1 MRSIGALF
9 FLLCVPLLAQEPEN
23 LLERIRAS
31 HLPEQQRTEL
41 AAAFS
46 AKDYARIEEVLDRQ
60 AAAAGASPQAAEFHA
75 LAGNAAFLNRR
86 MERAIAAFRQAD
98 SRVPLGE
105 PDRFMLAMALAS
117 TGDANSARQQ
127 LTRLNNSHPERP
139 LYIYWLARLDYYQR
153 MYRQAVEKLKQVI
166 LLDPTSVRAYN
177 NLALAYDM
185 MGESDE
191 ARAVFLKAVDL
202 NRKLPNPS
210 PWPPHDY
217 GYLLLRLQQLKEAE
231 AALRESVKY
240 DPKLGTAHY
249 HLGRTLEAEDRDN
262 EAIEEYRAAISLDP
276 TLIEALYSL
285 GLLYRRHDRLAE
297 AKAAFTEYKKRK
309 ALIPQP

>member
-1 MRSIGALF
+1 MRSLGVLV
-9 FLLCVPLLAQEPEN
+9 LLCGPLLAQEPAN

-31 HLPEQQRTEL
+31 HLPEAQRNEL
-41 AAAFS
+41 AAAF
-46 AKDYARIEEVLDRQ
+46 AARNYAHIEEVLERQ
-60 AAAAGASPQAAEFHA
+60 AAAAGTPALAAEFYA
-75 LAGNAAFLNRR
+75 LAGDAAFLNGR
-86 MERAIAAFRQAD
+86 MDRAIVSLRQAD
-98 SRVPLGE
+98 SRAPLGE

-117 TGDANSARQQ
+117 LGDANSAREH
-127 LTRLNNSHPERP
+127 LTRLNQSHPDRP

-153 MYRQAVEKLKQVI
+153 LYRQAVEKLKQVI
-166 LLDPTSVRAYN
+166 QLDPTSVRAYN

-191 ARAVFLKAVDL
+191 ARAVFVKAVDL
-202 NRKLPNPS
+202 NRKLPKPS

-240 DPKLGTAHY
+240 DPRLATAHY
-249 HLGRTLEAEDRDN
+249 HLGRTLEAEDRDD
-262 EAIEEYRAAISLDP
+262 EAMEEYRAAIALDP
-276 TLIEALYSL
+276 NLIESLYSL
-285 GLLYRRHDRLAE
+285 GQLYRRHDRLAE
-297 AKAAFTEYKKRK
+297 AKAAFAEYRKRK